1 MSPGGGDEGILRLFV
16 ACDLPEETRLAVTAW
31 QREALEGREGLRLN
45 HALHITLA
53 FLGAVAAARVP
64 ELTEKLLQVC
74 VRPCD
79 VAVTGPAFLP
89 VSGPKRVLVLRLA
102 DRDGELARLQAA
114 VAGALAGTGLFEAE
128 GRPWLPHLTVARF
141 RRPRQPFSLQNV
153 NIPGFCVVR
162 VVLYSS
168 LLERAGAVHTPL
180 AEFAAS

>member
-1 MSPGGGDEGILRLFV
+1 MTPVEGDAETLRLFV
-16 ACDLPEETRLAVTAW
+16 AGDLPQETRLAVKAW
-31 QREALEGREGLRLN
+31 QGEALKGHEGLRPN

-53 FLGAVAAARVP
+53 FLGTVAAARVP
-64 ELTEKLLQVC
+64 ALIAALSQVR

-79 VAVTGPAFLP
+79 VVVTEPVFLP
-89 VSGPKRVLVLRLA
+89 ARGAKRVLVLPLA

-114 VAGALAGTGLFEAE
+114 VAAALAGTGLFKVES
-128 GRPWLPHLTVARF
+128 RPWLPHLTVARF
-141 RRPRQPFSLQNV
+141 RRPGQPFSLQNV

-180 AEFAAS
+180 AEFPAS

>member
-1 MSPGGGDEGILRLFV
+1 M
-16 ACDLPEETRLAVTAW
+16 
-31 QREALEGREGLRLN
+31 
-45 HALHITLA
+45 HITLA

-64 ELTEKLLQVC
+64 ELTEALSQVR

-79 VAVTGPAFLP
+79 VVVAEPVFLP
-89 VSGPKRVLVLRLA
+89 VRGAKRVRRAALA

-114 VAGALAGTGLFEAE
+114 WRPRSPGPASSRRE

-141 RRPRQPFSLQNV
+141 RRPGQPFSLQNV
-153 NIPGFCVVR
+153 NIPEFCVVR

-180 AEFAAS
+180 ADFPAS